1 MPGRVDEFKPN
12 PWDQSAPKMGT
23 GRAAG
28 IDRWNRPPPVWTA
41 AEDRVLLDHV
51 AQFWP
56 CGWAQCAAK
65 MGTGRSGRA
74 VQCRWAEICDSEA
87 GLAALCRAPVVPVA
101 VPNRP
106 GAWTDA
112 EDKAI
117 LDHVARSGPGQWANS
132 MGNLRTGRTAEAAH
146 TRWHKWL
153 KGTKEGQLALAEAR
167 ANKEASS
174 KQRMQSRERGSY
186 SNKPIYQRGANGDVV
201 VVPSHN
207 APAAAEGRADA
218 AAPPPSPS
226 SEGGDDGG
234 DDDGDHD
241 IVEGGDE
248 VHGNGVGNGS
258 PLGRAP
264 DQPSVEEEERVGEA
278 AEAGGDFPSCSTD
291 RLDLRARRAL
301 IEESDDAQL
310 YRASGYK
317 RQRDA

>member
-1 MPGRVDEFKPN
+1 MLDRVDESKPKSC
-12 PWDQSAPKMGT
+12 DQGAGT
-23 GRAAG
+23 GRAALG
-28 IDRWNRPPPVWTA
+28 VDRWNRPASKWTA
-41 AEDRVLLDHV
+41 AEDRALLDHV

-74 VQCRWAEICDSEA
+74 VQSRWAEICDSEA
-87 GLAALCRAPVVPVA
+87 GLAALCRAPVVAVA

-106 GAWTDA
+106 GAWTDE

-117 LDHVARSGPGQWANS
+117 LEHVARSGPGQWAHS

-153 KGTKEGQLALAEAR
+153 KATKKGQVALAKAR
-167 ANKEASS
+167 ANKELIS
-174 KQRMQSRERGSY
+174 KQRMQCRERAPHSA
-186 SNKPIYQRGANGDVV
+186 KPIYQRGANGDVI

-207 APAAAEGRADA
+207 AMAAEGRAVA
-218 AAPPPSPS
+218 AEPPPSPY
-226 SEGGDDGG
+226 SEGGG
-234 DDDGDHD
+234 DDSGDHD
-241 IVEGGDE
+241 VVEGGDE
-248 VHGNGVGNGS
+248 VHGNGGGDGS

-264 DQPSVEEEERVGEA
+264 DQPSVEDEEGEGW
-278 AEAGGDFPSCSTD
+278 AGGDHLSCSSD

-301 IEESDDAQL
+301 IDESDSAQL